1 MRQKTTDEELKRYCL
16 SLMDEI
22 GTFEYIRKKFAEL
35 EAEIQDEIN
44 KLGGNPLLEAFVL
57 SISSVV
63 IQQ

>member
-1 MRQKTTDEELKRYCL
+1 
-16 SLMDEI
+16 MDEI